1 MLLARRFSHDK
12 KQFDVGTDV
21 NLAGILGDAGADP
34 EGLMGGRGC
43 VCGESTPYHRGRGL
57 KKIEFFTGNGVLC

>member
-34 EGLMGGRGC
+34 EGLMGAEVVC
-43 VCGESTPYHRGRGL
+43 VERVPLTTGGE
-57 KKIEFFTGNGVLC
+57 V